1 MWAHIVE
8 SPTHPSLSQEELI
21 KWQTQVRETEKRPTT
36 KHTSYTRESEPLG
49 IHVAA
54 AAAAVSQ
61 SERKRDEQGG
71 GKTTILNNVVMDY
84 SMASM
89 AEGYRYTT
97 EVKCQ

>member
-1 MWAHIVE
+1 VWARRVE

-36 KHTSYTRESEPLG
+36 KHTSYRESEPLG
-49 IHVAA
+49 IHV
-54 AAAAVSQ
+54 AAAVSQ

-89 AEGYRYTT
+89 ADGYRYD
-97 EVKCQ
+97 